1 MQTIERLVNAQIRAN
16 LPVQTELSSYQQ
28 ALERGAVALFGE
40 KYGDEVRVLS
50 MGDFSVEL
58 CGGTHATRT
67 GDIGAFRVMS
77 ESGVAA
83 GVRRIEA
90 VTGAAAAE
98 EGLRN
103 TETLRRIAAVVKG
116 GSEDVLSRVSALQER
131 VRAQDK
137 EIQQL
142 KGRLAGQSGR
152 DMTADALD
160 IGDVKLLCQI
170 LEGADAAVLRDT
182 MDKLKDQM
190 PRAVV
195 VLASVEDDKVR
206 LVTGVTKP
214 VLGKVHAGELATFVA
229 GKLGGKGGGR
239 PDLAQA
245 GGTDV
250 AGLPAALAAVKDW
263 VSAKLS

>member
-1 MQTIERLVNAQIRAN
+1 
-16 LPVQTELSSYQQ
+16 
-28 ALERGAVALFGE
+28 
-40 KYGDEVRVLS
+40 
-50 MGDFSVEL
+50 
-58 CGGTHATRT
+58 
-67 GDIGAFRVMS
+67 
-77 ESGVAA
+77 
-83 GVRRIEA
+83 
-90 VTGAAAAE
+90 
-98 EGLRN
+98 
-103 TETLRRIAAVVKG
+103 
-116 GSEDVLSRVSALQER
+116 
-131 VRAQDK
+131 
-137 EIQQL
+137 
-142 KGRLAGQSGR
+142 
-152 DMTADALD
+152 
-160 IGDVKLLCQI
+160 
-170 LEGADAAVLRDT
+170 